1 MAKEIEI
8 RLVVPANS
16 LRWLLT
22 AALMLWCAGDTV
34 SESVS
39 LTTYYPAP
47 SGIYTQM
54 ITSGNTWLARDS
66 GTNSS
71 YLMVGSNGVAANTGT
86 GTGNTRMVVMNGR
99 VGIGTNSPSDLLH
112 VAGNARVSGGNLT
125 VASAGSVI
133 VGNSSSFQSDQ
144 GGSMELGGNNGTAG
158 TGTPYVD
165 FHYTGATQDYNVRM
179 INDGPGRLTVNGNV
193 RASAG
198 VGRGYVYVDNS
209 GTGCSTSAGANVAN
223 TACPGGFASFTPGIY
238 VEGWTYQNRGGA
250 VTVTN
255 NVRNT
260 TKVWAQDPVT
270 FAAGWFTIAKND
282 GPVTYY
288 CCPK

>member
-22 AALMLWCAGDTV
+22 AALMLVCAGDTV

-54 ITSGNTWLARDS
+54 IATGNSWLARDAT
-66 GTNSS
+66 TNSS
-71 YLMVGSNGVAANTGT
+71 YLMVGSNGAAGNTGT
-86 GTGNTRMVVMNGR
+86 GAANTRMVVMNGR

-112 VAGNARVSGGNLT
+112 VAGNSRVSGGNLT

-133 VGNSSSFQSDQ
+133 VGNSSAFQSDQ
-144 GGSMELGGNNGTAG
+144 GGSMELGGNNSTAG

-165 FHYTGATQDYNVRM
+165 FHFNGVSQDYNVRM
-179 INDGPGRLTVNGNV
+179 INDGSGRLTVNGNL
-193 RASAG
+193 RASGG
-198 VGRGYVYVDNS
+198 VGRGYVYIDNS
-209 GTGCSTSAGANVAN
+209 GTGCWTAAVAN
-223 TACPGGFASFTPGIY
+223 GTICAGNFGTFTPGLY

-255 NVRNT
+255 NTRNT

-270 FAAGWFTIAKND
+270 LAAGWFTIAKND
-282 GPVTYY
+282 NPVTYY